1 MRFLIL
7 FILIAIGVLSLGAY
21 RGWFNVASDST
32 AGTSN
37 LTVTVDKAKVKQDA
51 NMAKET
57 AKDLEHRVQDEA
69 RVALDKGN
77 HPATQP

>member
-1 MRFLIL
+1 
-7 FILIAIGVLSLGAY
+7 V
-21 RGWFNVASDST
+21 
-32 AGTSN
+32 
-37 LTVTVDKAKVKQDA
+37 TVTVDKAKVKQDA